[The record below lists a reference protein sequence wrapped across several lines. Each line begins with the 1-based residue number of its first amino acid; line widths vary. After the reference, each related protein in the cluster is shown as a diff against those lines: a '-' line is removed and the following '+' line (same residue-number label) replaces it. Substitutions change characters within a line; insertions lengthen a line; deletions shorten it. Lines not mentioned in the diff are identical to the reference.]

1 MSQLRTHKEVDFTR
15 LPLAL
20 RSILE
25 SWPYDPEN
33 NVRVAHDTD
42 GRDVILVRQ
51 PMGLEQYEVDGRPDG
66 RRVHGMESV
75 FDFHH
80 ARINAARQSNAA
92 DGSDLSAQDCAE
104 LFQEGILYY
113 HRLILFFRLKDWTRV
128 EREAAHNL
136 RLIEFIKQHARCEE
150 DRVQLDHWRPDIAG
164 INAVAQAMVLLEKN
178 HYQDALKLACGT
190 IGISEAVADDGP
202 DRGKLAE
209 ALLESVRESLVN
221 RPALRMHEE
230 SLFLRHEDYWI
241 IRYHGHAALLKS
253 MRGLC
258 CLALLLRN
266 PGREFY
272 VSELVASLMHAPIPA
287 LEVTANGRLRDVSH
301 QLVVS
306 GFVDAGPVLDA
317 QAKAQYKRRLNDLRQ
332 DLNEAEQFNDLDRAV
347 KAQDEM
353 HAIAQYLAS
362 AVGLGGRDRKTSS
375 EAERARSAVTKRIK
389 KAIQKIGD
397 AIPSLGRHLTARIKT
412 GYFFSYNPH
421 PDRPVAWKF

>member
-1 MSQLRTHKEVDFTR
+1 

-33 NVRVAHDTD
+33 NVRVAHDAD

-51 PMGLEQYEVDGRPDG
+51 PMGLEQYQIDGRPDG

-113 HRLILFFRLKDWTRV
+113 HRLILFFRLEDWTRV

-150 DRVQLDHWRPDIAG
+150 DRVQLDHWRPDIAR
-164 INAVAQAMVLLEKN
+164 INAVAQAMVQLEKN

-190 IGISEAVADDGP
+190 IGISEAVGDDGP

-230 SLFLRHEDYWI
+230 SLFLRHEDYWM
-241 IRYHGHAALLKS
+241 IRYHGHAALLRS
-253 MRGLC
+253 TRGLH
-258 CLALLLRN
+258 CLALLLRY
-266 PGREFY
+266 PGREFHVGELLAPLVEKPF
-272 VSELVASLMHAPIPA
+272 VSAAGRHTSVAWQ
-287 LEVTANGRLRDVSH
+287 G
-301 QLVVS
+301 
-306 GFVDAGPVLDA
+306 
-317 QAKAQYKRRLNDLRQ
+317 RRLYD
-332 DLNEAEQFNDLDRAV
+332 
-347 KAQDEM
+347 M
-353 HAIAQYLAS
+353 P
-362 AVGLGGRDRKTSS
+362 
-375 EAERARSAVTKRIK
+375 ARSSTRGPRLNTSA
-389 KAIQKIGD
+389 A
-397 AIPSLGRHLTARIKT
+397 
-412 GYFFSYNPH
+412 
-421 PDRPVAWKF
+421 

>member
-1 MSQLRTHKEVDFTR
+1 
-15 LPLAL
+15 LAL

-80 ARINAARQSNAA
+80 ARINAA

-150 DRVQLDHWRPDIAG
+150 DRVQLDHWRPDIVR
-164 INAVAQAMVLLEKN
+164 INAVAHAMVQLEKN
-178 HYQDALKLACGT
+178 HHQDALKLACDT
-190 IGISEAVADDGP
+190 IDISEAVADDGP
-202 DRGKLAE
+202 DRGKLAK
-209 ALLESVRESLVN
+209 ALLESVRKSLAN
-221 RPALRMHEE
+221 RPALRLHEE
-230 SLFLRHEDYWI
+230 SLFVPHDDYWM
-241 IRYHGHAALLKS
+241 IRYHGHTAFLRS

-266 PGREFY
+266 PGREFH
-272 VSELVASLMHAPIPA
+272 VSELVGSPIQAPIPA
-287 LEVTANGRLRDVSH
+287 SGRTARGRLRYAGE
-301 QLVVS
+301 QLVAA
-306 GFVDAGPVLDA
+306 GFSDAGPVLDA
-317 QAKAQYKRRLNDLRQ
+317 QSKAQYKRRLNDLRQ
-332 DLNEAEQFNDLDRAV
+332 DLSEAEQFNDLGRAV
-347 KAQDEM
+347 QAQDEM
-353 HAIAQYLAS
+353 HAIMQHLAC

-375 EAERARSAVTKRIK
+375 DAERARSAVTKRVK
-389 KAIQKIGD
+389 KAIRKIGE
-397 AIPSLGRHLTARIKT
+397 AIPSLGHHLTVRIKT
-412 GYFFSYNPH
+412 GYFFCYNPH